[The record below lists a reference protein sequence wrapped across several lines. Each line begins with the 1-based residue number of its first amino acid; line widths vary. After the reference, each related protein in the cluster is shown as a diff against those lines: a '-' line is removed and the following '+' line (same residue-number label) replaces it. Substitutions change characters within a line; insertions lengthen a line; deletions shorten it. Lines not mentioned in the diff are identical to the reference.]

1 MNSAAVIN
9 SNEAFEPNLK
19 KDPRLVWRKLRA
31 RILYEAST
39 LCNDITQNRG
49 LLFFVLS
56 QAEWRALPGNTTQD
70 VAGNDVYVAG
80 YDVVTAIPV
89 PANNASAITVKVY
102 DISTT
107 NQREVLRS
115 LAQLTRK
122 TVNTL
127 ASDDISF
134 LSDPDYGMINV
145 VMRDLFAHM
154 ANKYGVLNQSDFNL
168 IFEKLDTVKTP
179 TQDFSVL
186 AELHRNLH
194 GLLAA
199 GAGQISTEYLKTKY
213 LSDALK
219 HDPAGLCM
227 LSKFFIAAFL
237 RSQIVPL
244 KTLSKYS
251 LSTPQP
257 SSLPTL
263 P

>member
-1 MNSAAVIN
+1 MNSAAAIN

-56 QAEWRALPGNTTQD
+56 QAEWHALPGNTTQD
-70 VAGNDVYVAG
+70 VAGNDVYAAG
-80 YDVVTAIPV
+80 YDVVTAIQV

-134 LSDPDYGMINV
+134 LAI
-145 VMRDLFAHM
+145 
-154 ANKYGVLNQSDFNL
+154 
-168 IFEKLDTVKTP
+168 
-179 TQDFSVL
+179 
-186 AELHRNLH
+186 
-194 GLLAA
+194 
-199 GAGQISTEYLKTKY
+199 
-213 LSDALK
+213 LS
-219 HDPAGLCM
+219 M
-227 LSKFFIAAFL
+227 E
-237 RSQIVPL
+237 
-244 KTLSKYS
+244 
-251 LSTPQP
+251 
-257 SSLPTL
+257 
-263 P
+263 